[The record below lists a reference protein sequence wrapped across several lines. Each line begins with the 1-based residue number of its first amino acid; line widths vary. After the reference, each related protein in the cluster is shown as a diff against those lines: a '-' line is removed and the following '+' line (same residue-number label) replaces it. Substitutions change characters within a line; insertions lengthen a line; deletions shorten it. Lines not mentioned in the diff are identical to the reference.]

1 MLKILSNT
9 LLFSFFA
16 MLSQQVLAQKMVKID
31 SVYQSLQ
38 KIKIDS
44 IRIKKT
50 NEYAY
55 SLIITKKPLANEM
68 ANLAIEN
75 AIKNNN
81 SNSLGLTYLTIG
93 YAYLLVGDYAKAYPV
108 YMHAL
113 DIYQKVNEPK
123 NLWRAYLDLTWIQ
136 IQLKAYNNA
145 EQLIQQAISIAK
157 KENLTI
163 EQAVSYNYVGILNDS
178 QGKFDKAIDA
188 YKMALALN
196 EKKGLENNQ
205 ISTLMN
211 LGISQR
217 RAKKFKDALLSFES
231 AKVLVDKANIAYYKQ
246 GIYQNLAEL
255 TFEMKAY
262 EKAETYILQALANST
277 NNNELVSKRGLFSN
291 LLNIYTVKGDYKK
304 ALAYADSV
312 SILNQNLYEKEKV
325 AEILNLQA
333 KYDTKLKD
341 EKISSQQILNL
352 QQQQE
357 LLLNQNLLQLTIE
370 QKQNSELVF
379 NKRKNELENQKKL
392 QAIAMQKDRLQA
404 KIDKQNSEQEIFA
417 QKREIETKN
426 RLQIFFAIL
435 ALMAIGIASFIF
447 YSQRKTR
454 KLNELITHQKQ
465 DLEQIN
471 AVKDRIFSI
480 IGHDMRA
487 PVNTLIS
494 FNHLLED
501 HQISPEKLKTYSEKI
516 SQTLNHT
523 SVMMEN
529 LLNWSKSQLQGYQPN
544 LQSISLDS
552 IAKQVIANLAMQV
565 AKKNIHLVNKIGNAY
580 AFADSDMTEILLR
593 NIISNAIKFT
603 PNNGIIEL
611 KAYKNGT
618 TTILSVTD
626 NGIGMPQD
634 MVKDLNDK
642 IEIHHQKSRQGT
654 NKETGTGLGLMLSK
668 TFANLMAG
676 GLTFFS
682 EQNKGTRVEIKFLA
696 MEVN

>member
-1 MLKILSNT
+1 MLKLIISS
-9 LLFSFFA
+9 LLFILIF
-16 MLSQQVLAQKMVKID
+16 LSKYNAIAQKTPQTD
-31 SVYQSLQ
+31 SVYQSIQ
-38 KIKIDS
+38 KIKVDS

-55 SLIITKKPLANEM
+55 SLIIGKKPLANEI
-68 ANLAIEN
+68 AELAINN
-75 AIKNNN
+75 AIKQHNNRY
-81 SNSLGLTYLTIG
+81 LGLSYLTIG
-93 YAYLLVGDYAKAYPV
+93 YAHLLTGNYAKAYPLYMNALEV
-108 YMHAL
+108 YKKI
-113 DIYQKVNEPK
+113 DEPK

-136 IQLKAYNNA
+136 IQLKAYHNA
-145 EQLIQQAISIAK
+145 EQLIQNAISIAK
-157 KENLTI
+157 KENLAT

-188 YKMALALN
+188 YKLALSLN
-196 EKKGLENNQ
+196 EKKGFENNQ

-211 LGISQR
+211 LGVSQR
-217 RAKKFKDALLSFES
+217 RAKRFKDALTSFED
-231 AKVLVDKANIAYYKQ
+231 AKILVDKANIAYYKQ
-246 GIYQNLAEL
+246 TVYQNLAEL
-255 TFEMKAY
+255 TFEMKEY
-262 EKAETYILQALANST
+262 EKAETYILQALANSS
-277 NNNELVSKRGLFSN
+277 NNNELVSKRGLYSN
-291 LLNIYTVKGDYKK
+291 LLNIYTVKGAYKK

-341 EKISSQQILNL
+341 EKISNQQILNL

-370 QKQNSELVF
+370 QKQNSELLF

-426 RLQIFFAIL
+426 RLQIFFGIL
-435 ALMAIGIASFIF
+435 AVMAIGIASIIF
-447 YSQRKTR
+447 YNQRKTR

-494 FNHLLED
+494 FNHLLQD
-501 HQISPEKLKTYSEKI
+501 HQITPEKIKTYSEKI
-516 SQTLNHT
+516 GQTLNHT

-529 LLNWSKSQLQGYQPN
+529 LLNWSRSQLQGYQPN
-544 LQSISLDS
+544 LQPISLDS
-552 IAKQVIANLAMQV
+552 IAKQVIVNLAIQA
-565 AKKNIHLVNKIGNAY
+565 AKKNINIINKINNAD
-580 AFADSDMTEILLR
+580 AFADSDMTEIMLR

-611 KAYKNGT
+611 NADKNGT
-618 TTILSVTD
+618 NTILSVTD

-642 IEIHHQKSRQGT
+642 IEIYNQTSRQGT

-696 MEVN
+696 TALN